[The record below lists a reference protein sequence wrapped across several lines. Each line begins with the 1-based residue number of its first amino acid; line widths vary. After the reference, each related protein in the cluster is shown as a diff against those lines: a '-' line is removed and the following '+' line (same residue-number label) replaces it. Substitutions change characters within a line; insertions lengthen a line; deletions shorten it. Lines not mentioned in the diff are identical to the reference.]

1 MASVLFIIRV
11 PYEENSQ
18 SMENDWNGEST
29 SSQMDDENLNQSKA
43 KSDDKA
49 LHSEHDR
56 GGGTNE
62 ADQNANDVQSLIDP
76 LNLARVQ
83 I

>member
-1 MASVLFIIRV
+1 
-11 PYEENSQ
+11 
-18 SMENDWNGEST
+18 
-29 SSQMDDENLNQSKA
+29 MDDENLNQSKA

-62 ADQNANDVQSLIDP
+62 ADQTANDVQSLNDP